1 MAMEM
6 DGGSGE
12 RERDAVNGSGSEA
25 DGRVE
30 GRDERLDEETGEENH
45 QPDPDDASDPS
56 SHHDTASKTPS
67 HPDTPSPSTPP
78 PKKPSLPSRLLSAS
92 QLDAPTLLM
101 MLKGGL
107 PPIIAL
113 SIYQSTSV
121 ASTFSTLGYLTAIVS
136 ILGFAIMPRAKFL
149 QTMSINLL
157 AICLGSAIALLQC
170 WSGVKAR
177 QHTEPV
183 GLPPARYR
191 YNGSQSAVC
200 GVWLFAQIWGVNSV
214 KARFPQLA
222 FPAVL
227 YSIFANIAS
236 TSGASFQT
244 TAQVEAFVQRL
255 LEAFLTGFAIATG
268 VSLLVFPVSMRGVVG
283 KEVEGYIAGLRAAV
297 KAHKG
302 YFKSLETKDMFRQT
316 TVLEESGKEG
326 VRPEIKEVKEATG
339 RITMLHGKLGVD
351 LPFAKRE
358 VAYGRLEPEDYEAM
372 FKNLRAVM
380 MPLVGV
386 TSVIDIFERL
396 AELNGWEEEEEEGIK
411 QEVMEDWHHLMT
423 YAHDPIQNI
432 LDTMDGGLEHIAI
445 RLQLSKPPKKKKGA
459 DASDIEAK
467 GDQIKP
473 GDKEFASH
481 FETQANDF
489 YAGRDKILHH
499 WLTWKGISPTDD
511 FFALE
516 SNPNVKLRDVESKH
530 RQQRQLFLVLH
541 IIFLLHSIS
550 IAILTFVTWADA
562 HDQSTAKKHLITPG
576 KKRFRKWLAS
586 IFSTQDSNSDDET
599 TNVGLN
605 RAGVTIHMGDAYR
618 KRKDPDHLPPTNA
631 WQRFGESLRKVAGFL
646 RSSESAF
653 GFRVACATM
662 SIAIVAYLGDTQLW
676 FTRQRVVWA
685 MLMVALGM
693 TPTSGLAMFNFV
705 WRIFGT
711 LVAML
716 AAWLVWYI
724 PNENTAGIL
733 VVLYIFISAGHWV
746 PLKRIDLIIPGLISM
761 VTCVMII
768 GYELQVRKIGE
779 QVATSNGQ
787 PYYKII
793 VLGPYRLATVTA
805 GIGVAFFWTYFPYP
819 ITEHSALRTK
829 LGGALYLTANLYSVM
844 HETVM
849 ARIRGDG
856 GDAEDKANPSYALV
870 KARNKVFAKQMLALQ
885 ALKQHS
891 AMVAYEFPLGGK
903 FPKEEYDGIIA
914 CISK

>member
-1 MAMEM
+1 
-6 DGGSGE
+6 
-12 RERDAVNGSGSEA
+12 
-25 DGRVE
+25 
-30 GRDERLDEETGEENH
+30 
-45 QPDPDDASDPS
+45 
-56 SHHDTASKTPS
+56 
-67 HPDTPSPSTPP
+67 
-78 PKKPSLPSRLLSAS
+78 
-92 QLDAPTLLM
+92 

-268 VSLLVFPVSMRGVVG
+268 
-283 KEVEGYIAGLRAAV
+283 
-297 KAHKG
+297 
-302 YFKSLETKDMFRQT
+302 T

-489 YAGRDKILHH
+489 YAGRDKILHY

-550 IAILTFVTWADA
+550 VAILTFVTWADA

-805 GIGVAFFWTYFPYP
+805 GIGVAFFWT
-819 ITEHSALRTK
+819 
-829 LGGALYLTANLYSVM
+829 VM

-914 CISK
+914 CISNITNYAALLGLASATFLHPSLLEPTSTPTHLSWYTSFRTLLLRSSPSSHEITSLLSLLSSSVTNGTPLPPYLRPPTAYRLSTELEQVDKGILSVKNVGEPGYAAFAVLQISTRCIQMDVERLLEKVRGLVGVMDFSFHVVDGGSEETVGGGEGKAGKED